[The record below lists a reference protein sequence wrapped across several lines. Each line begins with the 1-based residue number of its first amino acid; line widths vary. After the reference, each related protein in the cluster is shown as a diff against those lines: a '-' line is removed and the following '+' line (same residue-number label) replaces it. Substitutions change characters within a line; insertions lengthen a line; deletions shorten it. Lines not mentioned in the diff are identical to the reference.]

1 MTTETIN
8 PLDNIILTNAVIAT
22 LIYISDNRKIKSSKT
37 VLLPGGTQLISAE
50 INYKPNDEYWF
61 YFKDITQYDSF
72 KNLYMSREIN
82 DISIVGFR
90 INIKFH
96 NLFNRF
102 EIAEKFD
109 YGHLNPSNP
118 KHVMLVTVIFLRE
131 GLNVLDTSKWI
142 LFINNFVEL
151 TTLKQCYSERLITYN
166 ETKNQMFKKIS
177 EQIKIRNN

>member
-8 PLDNIILTNAVIAT
+8 PLDNIILTDAVLAT
-22 LIYISDNRKIKSSKT
+22 FLYFSKDQKIRSSKT
-37 VLLPGGTQLISAE
+37 ILLPGGTQLISAE
-50 INYKPNDEYWF
+50 INYKPDDEYLF

-118 KHVMLVTVIFLRE
+118 KHVMLVTVISLRE
-131 GLNVLDTSKWI
+131 GLNGLDTSKWI
-142 LFINNFVEL
+142 LFIDNFVEL

-166 ETKNQMFKKIS
+166 EAKKQIFKKIS

>member
-22 LIYISDNRKIKSSKT
+22 LIYISDNRKIKSSKR

-50 INYKPNDEYWF
+50 INYKPDDEYWF

-72 KNLYMSREIN
+72 KNLYMSKEIIEN
-82 DISIVGFR
+82 SIVGFR

-102 EIAEKFD
+102 EIEEKFN
-109 YGHLNPSNP
+109 YSYLNPSNP
-118 KHVMLVTVIFLRE
+118 KHVMLITVIFLTE
-131 GLNVLDTSKWI
+131 GLNRIDTSKWI
-142 LFINNFVEL
+142 LFIDNFIEL

-166 ETKNQMFKKIS
+166 QAKKQIFKKIS